1 MESGTRLVFDWS
13 TQGLVCFP
21 DLINKIL
28 AVSRDNE
35 SDVWSNSHL
44 FFMMQ
49 QLPLISFIAR
59 TTSQQ

>member
-1 MESGTRLVFDWS
+1 MESRTRLMFDWS
-13 TQGLVCFP
+13 TQGLGGFP

-44 FFMMQ
+44 FFMMLL
-49 QLPLISFIAR
+49 LPLISFIAR
-59 TTSQQ
+59 D

>member
-1 MESGTRLVFDWS
+1 MFDWS
-13 TQGLVCFP
+13 TQGLGGFP

-44 FFMMQ
+44 FFMMLL
-49 QLPLISFIAR
+49 LPLISFIAR
-59 TTSQQ
+59 D